1 MLKNFRFIGLRVDR
15 VQFRK
20 FLAQGFRALELE
32 GLRVY
37 LLQGA
42 RDILRAFAGT
52 GVLEGSSNLTWLRL
66 GFLRL
71 SCCYVGVSAAW

>member
-37 LLQGA
+37 LLQGE
-42 RDILRAFAGT
+42 GT
-52 GVLEGSSNLTWLRL
+52 
-66 GFLRL
+66 F
-71 SCCYVGVSAAW
+71 